1 MTFPQPDS
9 MTFELIISCIRIHF
23 NEKMQY
29 KFIVNPNILILAQKH
44 LGTFTGKQC
53 SIKQQYKIQN
63 NFKSVSKL
71 EDKWS
76 LWQWLNQVF
85 ISQNSPR
92 LKKKEFPDFKKLPKI
107 SHYLPN
113 HLLSITINPDI
124 PFQSHD
130 QDNINPE

>member
-1 MTFPQPDS
+1 MLQPADVQQEGQMLTKRRWAMTFPQPDS

-76 LWQWLNQVF
+76 L
-85 ISQNSPR
+85 
-92 LKKKEFPDFKKLPKI
+92 
-107 SHYLPN
+107 
-113 HLLSITINPDI
+113 
-124 PFQSHD
+124 
-130 QDNINPE
+130 